1 MDHQIRA
8 WWVARKLPGI
18 IRQIPIG
25 VLVVSVTGKIV
36 YANPYV
42 FETTGITDKELLG
55 FQIDTLRYE
64 PSCTLAANLY
74 RSISLGEP
82 WQGET
87 QIREKSGGTFHVLES
102 IYPLRESDGSMTHF
116 VHFLQDISGPKLSEA
131 IFRLAFYDTL
141 TGLPNRNLFN
151 DRLSHALTNA
161 QRNQTGFAV
170 MYIDV
175 DNFKQVNDTLGHEAG
190 DTVLREI
197 ASHLSKHLRESDTL
211 ARVGGDE
218 FIAILEST
226 NEPDTLGRIAAKLLA
241 ACARSQSIQAYGRSV
256 SVSIG
261 ISCYPNDAHEPE
273 ALLRLA
279 DEAMYRAKAKGKNAY
294 CLWDRSLIPDKV
306 NSPGSQ

>member
-1 MDHQIRA
+1 MNHQIRA
-8 WWVARKLPGI
+8 WWIARKLPGI

-25 VLVVSVTGKIV
+25 VVVVSVTGKIV
-36 YANPYV
+36 YANPHILAA
-42 FETTGITDKELLG
+42 TGTTDKELLG
-55 FQIDTLRYE
+55 FRIDTLRYE
-64 PSCTLAANLY
+64 PSGTLTTNLY
-74 RSISLGEP
+74 RSIASGES

-102 IYPLRESDGSMTHF
+102 IYPLRESDGSISHF
-116 VHFLQDISGPKLSEA
+116 VHFLQDISGPKLSET

-175 DNFKQVNDTLGHEAG
+175 DNFKQVNDTQGHEAG

-197 ASHLSKHLRESDTL
+197 ASHLGKHLRESDTL

-226 NEPDTLGRIAAKLLA
+226 SEPDAIGRIAAKLLA
-241 ACARSQSIQAYGRSV
+241 ACARFQSIHVRGQSV

-261 ISCYPNDAHEPE
+261 ISRYPNDAHEPE

-279 DEAMYRAKAKGKNAY
+279 DEAMYRAKANGKNAY
-294 CLWDRSLIPDKV
+294 CLWDRSFILDKV
-306 NSPGSQ
+306 DSLGPK

>member
-8 WWVARKLPGI
+8 WWVARKLPSI

-25 VLVVSVTGKIV
+25 VVVVSVTGKIV

-42 FETTGITDKELLG
+42 LEATGNTDKELLG

-64 PSCTLAANLY
+64 PFGTLTANLY
-74 RSISLGEP
+74 QSISLGEP

-102 IYPLRESDGSMTHF
+102 IYPLRESDGSMTQF
-116 VHFLQDISGPKLSEA
+116 VHFLQDISGQKLSEA

-190 DTVLREI
+190 RYRVAGNCFPSQQTFKGVGHAGPSRWGRVHCDPREYERTRHHRENRSKAAGGLR
-197 ASHLSKHLRESDTL
+197 SFSVHPS
-211 ARVGGDE
+211 ARTIGE
-218 FIAILEST
+218 
-226 NEPDTLGRIAAKLLA
+226 RQYRYQLLP
-241 ACARSQSIQAYGRSV
+241 Q
-256 SVSIG
+256 
-261 ISCYPNDAHEPE
+261 
-273 ALLRLA
+273 
-279 DEAMYRAKAKGKNAY
+279 
-294 CLWDRSLIPDKV
+294 
-306 NSPGSQ
+306 